1 MLVLYSDGYSGRAA
15 TLERPDESYYLGSD
29 RFMEIDREAFL
40 NSLGGAAAVDNLDSE
55 AKADAIEDFLTLQLK
70 KVGAPTGEE
79 AANGEK
85 HYPTVADLENRVDT
99 KNFRNG
105 AGFLFASY
113 GGNVPKLPPMPAN
126 PTLIDFFKLRFGA
139 DTTRSHCLQSA
150 ALAMKNGL
158 SEEIVLAC
166 LLHDTA
172 AELMR
177 TDHGWWGGQLYEPY
191 VPEKVAFAIRYHQ
204 TLRFYPDKEFGYEY
218 PELYRYLFGQDYVPP
233 PHVEAAYRMLRNHR
247 WYMEPR
253 LVTLNDLYSFNP
265 HAKVSIEPF
274 LDIIGRHFKQP
285 KEGLGND
292 NSPVAHMWRSLARP
306 DSPL

>member
-1 MLVLYSDGYSGRAA
+1 MQ
-15 TLERPDESYYLGSD
+15 
-29 RFMEIDREAFL
+29 IDKQAFL
-40 NSLGGAAAVDNLDSE
+40 DSLGLDTLGGPEKAAALDPE
-55 AKADAIEDFLTLQLK
+55 AKADAIEDFLSLQLK
-70 KVGAPTGEE
+70 SAGAPVGE

-85 HYPTVADLENRVDT
+85 HYPTVAEVERRIAT
-99 KNFRNG
+99 RPFRTG
-105 AGFLFASY
+105 TGFLFASHA
-113 GGNVPKLPPMPAN
+113 GGNVKILPPMPAN
-126 PTLIDFFKLRFGA
+126 PTLADFFEMRFGMN
-139 DTTRSHCLQSA
+139 TTRNHCLQSA
-150 ALAMKNGL
+150 ALAMRNGL
-158 SEEIVLAC
+158 SEELILAC

-218 PELYRYLFGQDYVPP
+218 PELYRYLFGEDYVPP
-233 PHVEAAYRMLRNHR
+233 PHVEAAYKMLRNHK

-265 HAKVSIEPF
+265 HAEVSIEPF
-274 LDIIGRHFKQP
+274 LDIIGRHFRQP

-292 NSPVAHMWRSLARP
+292 NSPVAHMWRALARP